1 MSIGWKGRS
10 YPLPAPRTG
19 GPSLRYPA
27 PQPAMATAPR
37 YRRPP
42 AALAGLLV
50 LLLAPAGAAAQ
61 ILGTPQANDLFGYAL
76 ATGDFD
82 GDGLDDLAVGVY
94 RDRASG
100 EDGAGAVNV
109 LYGHAGGLADPRNQL
124 WHEDSPGVLGT
135 PEVNDFFGAAVAAG
149 DFDGDGFGDL
159 AIGVTGQAVLG
170 EDDAGA
176 VSVLYG

>member
-1 MSIGWKGRS
+1 
-10 YPLPAPRTG
+10 
-19 GPSLRYPA
+19 
-27 PQPAMATAPR
+27 

-82 GDGLDDLAVGVY
+82 GDGLDDLAVGVSQ
-94 RDRASG
+94 DRASG

-135 PEVNDFFGAAVAAG
+135 GEPFDFFGAAGAAG
-149 DFDGDGFGDL
+149 DVDGGGLDDL
-159 AIGVTGQAVLG
+159 ATGPHRPAERG
-170 EDDAGA
+170 DAPA
-176 VSVLYG
+176 